1 MPDKK
6 DDVKQ
11 KKPITYHNKDVIS
24 KIFGENLKE
33 KSLDVYG
40 INIPKIKAV
49 LPTNLPVVEANEM
62 RLDNVFQLEDDSIA
76 LIDYES
82 KYKYAD
88 KIKYL
93 NYIVRTLKRNE
104 RIGKL
109 DKTIRMIVIYT
120 GDVKKGST
128 EPKLDA
134 GCLQFTVEEVFL
146 SELNAVKI
154 EEALTERIEE
164 ERTLTDQEQMQFVI
178 LPLIYAGKEQK
189 QDAIRRCFE
198 LAKKIRS
205 SEMQTF
211 LLSGL
216 LVFTDKVIE
225 KEDSERIKRWI
236 NMTKVGQLFEEEKQ
250 EALRK
255 LEIEKNQE
263 IKKLKKENKKE
274 KKAAAKE
281 SARTIARRM
290 LEKGIEPSEV
300 WSFIPNLSYK
310 DIEEL
315 KDCK

>member
-178 LPLIYAGKEQK
+178 LPLIYAGKE
-189 QDAIRRCFE
+189 
-198 LAKKIRS
+198 
-205 SEMQTF
+205 
-211 LLSGL
+211 
-216 LVFTDKVIE
+216 
-225 KEDSERIKRWI
+225 
-236 NMTKVGQLFEEEKQ
+236 
-250 EALRK
+250 
-255 LEIEKNQE
+255 
-263 IKKLKKENKKE
+263 
-274 KKAAAKE
+274 
-281 SARTIARRM
+281 
-290 LEKGIEPSEV
+290 
-300 WSFIPNLSYK
+300 
-310 DIEEL
+310 
-315 KDCK
+315 